1 MGYRLHARKINHIE
15 YTDGVFNNMGDV
27 IIPLLR
33 DFPGDHWESEDE
45 SRMEINKDD
54 FRKGIRKLKWMTEKK
69 INEKYPSILSEDMTK
84 KKLIDTLSA
93 LLEEAEPNDDV
104 VSLDWF

>member
-15 YTDGVFNNMGDV
+15 YTFGVFNNMGDV

-45 SRMEINKDD
+45 SRMEIDKDD
-54 FRKGIRKLKWMTEKK
+54 FREGIQILEKMTEKK
-69 INEKYPSILSEDMTK
+69 INEEYPGVLGEYMTK
-84 KKLIDTLSA
+84 KDLVDTLSF
-93 LLEEAEPNDDV
+93 LLKESEPRDNV
-104 VSLDWF
+104 VSLDWY